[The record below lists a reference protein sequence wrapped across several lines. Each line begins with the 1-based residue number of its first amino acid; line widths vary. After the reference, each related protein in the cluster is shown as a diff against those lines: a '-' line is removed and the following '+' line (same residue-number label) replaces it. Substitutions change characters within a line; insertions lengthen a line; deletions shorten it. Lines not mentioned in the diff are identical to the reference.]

1 MKLLDNGMMCENEG
15 FFLMFPVLLLCKIL
29 LTMEFCD
36 KSEKRIRLVKGVLVT
51 LAVGSSRV
59 SHLSCVRH

>member
-1 MKLLDNGMMCENEG
+1 
-15 FFLMFPVLLLCKIL
+15 MFPVLLLCKIL
-29 LTMEFCD
+29 PTMEFCD

-59 SHLSCVRH
+59 SHLSCVRR